1 LEFGGIKGVTSNQ
14 APSEEMD
21 GGWWMVVLWLVFESE
36 KSDEM
41 AKNSSELPR
50 GRHLSQQE

>member
-1 LEFGGIKGVTSNQ
+1 LEFGGIKGVTSK
-14 APSEEMD
+14 PSSEEMD
-21 GGWWMVVLWLVFESE
+21 DGWWMVVLWLVFESE

-50 GRHLSQQE
+50 GK